1 VLRAHG
7 YDDDLEPIEADDE
20 AEEGTAE
27 GEAVRSV
34 IEGIAA
40 GRVDLN
46 VPFAVSKKVDVVAYL
61 AAGAVLAGAAL
72 LAFRMT
78 SGRDGGRYYSY

>member
-1 VLRAHG
+1 M
-7 YDDDLEPIEADDE
+7 
-20 AEEGTAE
+20 
-27 GEAVRSV
+27 
-34 IEGIAA
+34 
-40 GRVDLN
+40 N